1 MRKIHLATVLLFFF
15 IFMAG
20 CGEKNES
27 GESAGRGIPEDGND
41 LPALAE
47 RTEYYDISVDSE
59 RIFDWEQEGEEAL
72 RAMPELGF
80 ISMQFYQGE
89 PVQLWREPNLDE
101 YEFLVSWDICLY
113 RADGSR
119 EVLLKEIKEAYNHH
133 GYLDQEGNLYWW
145 ENSTIVE
152 PLGGEI
158 EEIGAVMMK
167 YSPTGELIF
176 EKQYDFGIAFRDI
189 RQTTNGRTYLI
200 LSEMGAEGDR
210 RLAELDPVTGTV
222 TELEAVWL
230 PAREVPDEKLGV
242 YGDQPA
248 RFKFQGYF
256 DHEITVINV
265 ADGSEDCIFS
275 FAGTTYMM
283 PEDYT
288 LCDFKLLENG
298 GVDTLWTA
306 WDGSKSLRQVLRLER
321 VEKIPIVLR
330 GYISAVSWLSK
341 QINSFNQ
348 QNETY
353 HVVTEA
359 YTGNDIEELA
369 RLTSVQIASG
379 KGPDILC
386 GGLMKEYISGMLEKG
401 ALEDLRP
408 FMEKSGIREEDFFP
422 FTFDTWRSGDK
433 ICGISP
439 ASPSLT
445 GYCMDSSVLG
455 GTEEP
460 DIETLVDTLLAR
472 QEDAIFLKGYDSRK
486 LLEFLLKGTETLWG
500 MVDWEKGSCDFS
512 GELFQKILKVAKR
525 YGDDGNQGEI
535 SCIAE
540 RRSLGAIQYFDD
552 RQEREKNG
560 KVICGMLFDDGCHAA
575 VESDSALAINANS
588 SNKEGAWEFISFLLG
603 EEAQSGKSGVPV
615 SRKGFD
621 AWVERQKKRFT
632 DGKRQEETYYYMMP
646 DGTYAYEG
654 TVVYTEADVTD
665 EIIEEYTV
673 MMENIHTYSLR
684 TVSILAIISEEAE
697 DYFQGS
703 KGPEEV
709 SRLITNRVQVYL
721 DEMQ

>member
-119 EVLLKEIKEAYNHH
+119 EVLLKEIKEAYNYH
-133 GYLDQEGNLYWW
+133 GYLDQEGNFYWW
-145 ENSTIVE
+145 KNSTIVE

-210 RLAELDPVTGTV
+210 RLAELDPVTGTA

>member
-1 MRKIHLATVLLFFF
+1 MKKGILICIVFLTC
-15 IFMAG
+15 IFMIG
-20 CGEKNES
+20 CKGKKGNED
-27 GESAGRGIPEDGND
+27 GVGRGVGAD
-41 LPALAE
+41 LDDLSVMSE
-47 RTEYYDISVDSE
+47 QIEYYDISVVSE
-59 RIFDWEQEGEEAL
+59 RLFEWEQEGEESGRL
-72 RAMPELGF
+72 MPEPEF

-230 PAREVPDEKLGV
+230 PAREVSDERLGV

-275 FAGTTYMM
+275 FAGTTYLT
-283 PEDYT
+283 PKDYT

-298 GVDTLWTA
+298 SVETLWTA
-306 WDGSKSLRQVLRLER
+306 WDGSKSLRQVLRREK
-321 VEKIPIVLR
+321 VEKTPIILR
-330 GYISAVSWLSK
+330 GYISAVGWLSE
-341 QINSFNQ
+341 QVNSFNQ
-348 QNETY
+348 QSEIY
-353 HVVTEA
+353 HVVIDA
-359 YTGNDIEELA
+359 YTGTDLDELA

-386 GGLMKEYISGMLEKG
+386 GGLMQEYIPGMLEKG

-408 FMEKSGIREEDFFP
+408 YMERSGIREEDFFP
-422 FTFDTWRSGDK
+422 LTFDTWRSGDK

-455 GTEEP
+455 GTAEP
-460 DIETLVDTLLAR
+460 DIETLVDALLAR
-472 QEDAIFLKGYDSRK
+472 KEDAILLKGYDSRK

-500 MVDWEKGSCDFS
+500 MVDWEKGSCDFG
-512 GELFQKILKVAKR
+512 GELFMKILEVAKR
-525 YGDDGNQGEI
+525 YGDSGNRGDI
-535 SCIAE
+535 YCIARK
-540 RRSLGAIQYFDD
+540 RRFGAVPYFEDS
-552 RQEREKNG
+552 QELEKNG
-560 KVICGMLFDDGCHAA
+560 KVVCGVLFDDGCHAA

-603 EEAQSGKSGVPV
+603 EEVQSGDSGVPV
-615 SRKGFD
+615 SRKAFD
-621 AWVERQKKRFT
+621 IWTKRQKERLADEKL
-632 DGKRQEETYYYMMP
+632 EEMIYEVLP
-646 DGTYAYEG
+646 DGTYEYMG
-654 TVVYTEADVTD
+654 KTIYTEADVTD
-665 EIIEEYTV
+665 EIIEEYTG
-673 MMENIHTYSLR
+673 MLEDTRTYPIR

-697 DYFQGS
+697 DYFQGI

>member
-119 EVLLKEIKEAYNHH
+119 EVLLKEIKAAYNYH
-133 GYLDQEGNLYWW
+133 GYLDQEGNFYWW
-145 ENSTIVE
+145 KNSTIVE

-210 RLAELDPVTGTV
+210 RLAELDPVTGTA

>member
-1 MRKIHLATVLLFFF
+1 MKKGILICIVFLTC
-15 IFMAG
+15 IFMIG
-20 CGEKNES
+20 CKGKKGNEN
-27 GESAGRGIPEDGND
+27 GVGRGVGTD
-41 LPALAE
+41 LGDLSVMSE
-47 RTEYYDISVDSE
+47 QIEYYDISVDLE
-59 RIFDWEQEGEEAL
+59 QIFDWEQEGEESDWL
-72 RAMPELGF
+72 VPESGF

-113 RADGSR
+113 RVDGSR

-176 EKQYDFGIAFRDI
+176 ERQYDFGIVFRDI

-210 RLAELDPVTGTV
+210 RLAELDPATGTV

-298 GVDTLWTA
+298 SVETLWTA
-306 WDGSKSLRQVLRLER
+306 WDGSKSMRQVLRMER
-321 VEKIPIVLR
+321 VKKIPIVLR

-353 HVVTEA
+353 HVVIDACAGT
-359 YTGNDIEELA
+359 DLDELA
-369 RLTSVQIASG
+369 RLTSVQIVSG

-386 GGLMKEYISGMLEKG
+386 GGLMKEYIPGMLEKG

-408 FMEKSGIREEDFFP
+408 YMERSGIREEDFFP
-422 FTFDTWRSGDK
+422 LTFDTWRSGDK

-455 GTEEP
+455 GTAEP
-460 DIETLVDTLLAR
+460 DIETLVDALLAR

-486 LLEFLLKGTETLWG
+486 LLELLLKGTETLWG
-500 MVDWEKGSCDFS
+500 MVDWEKGSCDFG

-552 RQEREKNG
+552 KQEREKNG
-560 KVICGMLFDDGCHAA
+560 KVICGVLFDEGCHAA

-603 EEAQSGKSGVPV
+603 AEAQSGKSGVPV
-615 SRKGFD
+615 SRKGYD
-621 AWVERQKKRFT
+621 GWVERQKKRFT
-632 DGKRQEETYYYMMP
+632 DGKREEEAYYYMMP
-646 DGTYAYEG
+646 DGTYAYKG
-654 TVVYTEADVTD
+654 MVVYTEADVTD
-665 EIIEEYTV
+665 EIIEEYTG
-673 MMENIHTYSLR
+673 MLEDTRTFPIR
-684 TVSILAIISEEAE
+684 TVPILAIISEEAE

>member
-119 EVLLKEIKEAYNHH
+119 EVLLKEIKAAYNYH
-133 GYLDQEGNLYWW
+133 GYLDQEGNFYWW
-145 ENSTIVE
+145 KNSTIVE

-189 RQTTNGRTYLI
+189 RQTTNGRIYLI

-210 RLAELDPVTGTV
+210 RLAELDPVTGTA

>member
-1 MRKIHLATVLLFFF
+1 MKKGILICIVFLTC
-15 IFMAG
+15 IFMIG
-20 CGEKNES
+20 CKGKKGNED
-27 GESAGRGIPEDGND
+27 GVGRGVGAD
-41 LPALAE
+41 LDDLSVMSE
-47 RTEYYDISVDSE
+47 QIEYYDISVVSE
-59 RIFDWEQEGEEAL
+59 RLFEWEQEGEESGRL
-72 RAMPELGF
+72 MPEPEF

-119 EVLLKEIKEAYNHH
+119 EVLLKEIKEAYNYH
-133 GYLDQEGNLYWW
+133 GYLDQEGYFYWW
-145 ENSTIVE
+145 KNSTIVE

-230 PAREVPDEKLGV
+230 PAREVSDERLGV

-275 FAGTTYMM
+275 FAGTTYLT
-283 PEDYT
+283 PKDYT

-298 GVDTLWTA
+298 SVETLWTA
-306 WDGSKSLRQVLRLER
+306 WDGSKSLRQVLRREK
-321 VEKIPIVLR
+321 VEKTPIILR
-330 GYISAVSWLSK
+330 GYISAVGWLSE
-341 QINSFNQ
+341 QVNSFNQ
-348 QNETY
+348 QSEIY
-353 HVVTEA
+353 HVVIDA
-359 YTGNDIEELA
+359 YTGTDLDELA

-386 GGLMKEYISGMLEKG
+386 GGLMQEYIPGMLEKG

-408 FMEKSGIREEDFFP
+408 YMERSGIREEDFFP
-422 FTFDTWRSGDK
+422 LTFDTWRSGDK

-455 GTEEP
+455 GTAEP
-460 DIETLVDTLLAR
+460 DIETLVDALLAR
-472 QEDAIFLKGYDSRK
+472 KEDAILLKGYDSRK

-500 MVDWEKGSCDFS
+500 MVDWEKGSCDFG
-512 GELFQKILKVAKR
+512 GELFMKILEVAKR
-525 YGDDGNQGEI
+525 YGDSGNRGDI
-535 SCIAE
+535 YCIARK
-540 RRSLGAIQYFDD
+540 RRFGAVPYFEDS
-552 RQEREKNG
+552 QELEKNG
-560 KVICGMLFDDGCHAA
+560 KVVCGVLFDDGCHAA

-603 EEAQSGKSGVPV
+603 EEVQSGDSGVPV
-615 SRKGFD
+615 SRKAFD
-621 AWVERQKKRFT
+621 IWTKRQKERLADEKL
-632 DGKRQEETYYYMMP
+632 EEMIYEVLP
-646 DGTYAYEG
+646 DGTYEYMG
-654 TVVYTEADVTD
+654 KTIYTEADVTD
-665 EIIEEYTV
+665 EIIEEYTG
-673 MMENIHTYSLR
+673 MLEDTRTYPIR

-697 DYFQGS
+697 DYFQGI